1 MAHRVNQVLT
11 SPLKTMDSP
20 LFRYEFAVIA
30 IICIVSIFLFPI
42 PVGPYPAV
50 HGPATAL
57 QALHAAVKL
66 RWLIVVA
73 ALASSPFAGKS
84 AHRLLAPRVD
94 FSLASPSTFACSILR
109 C

>member
-1 MAHRVNQVLT
+1 MN
-11 SPLKTMDSP
+11 SP
-20 LFRYEFAVIA
+20 LFRYEFAVIT
-30 IICIVSIFLFPI
+30 IICVVSIFLFPL

-66 RWLIVVA
+66 RWLIAVA
-73 ALASSPFAGKS
+73 ALASSHFTRESKRKLLQPGADFLVADPKS
-84 AHRLLAPRVD
+84 PG
-94 FSLASPSTFACSILR
+94 CSILR